1 VALVCGP
8 GTAESGTGA
17 LVPYGKVYRIAAM
30 HAPGTPWGQV

>member
-1 VALVCGP
+1 MVRGP

-30 HAPGTPWGQV
+30 HAPGALWGQV